1 MSMISPMPFCPSL
14 EPWKKLTPVQVR
26 ISKPRIHHGGA
37 SLPLGASYN
46 CLSLMMA
53 FITSSN
59 KPAMKNPTM
68 GESTSDLPMLPACA
82 QSTPLVPLRAC
93 INWLAM
99 PTPII
104 EPIMV
109 CELEAGSPS
118 HQVPRFQIMAA
129 TSNANT
135 MANPAPLPTCRI
147 NSTGSSETI
156 PNATAPEDSTTPMKL
171 QKPDQVTAICGSR
184 EWV

>member
-1 MSMISPMPFCPSL
+1 MSMMRPMPFWPSF

-26 ISKPRIHHGGA
+26 ISKPRIHHGGG
-37 SLPLGASYN
+37 SSPLGASYS
-46 CLSLMMA
+46 CLSLMRA
-53 FITSSN
+53 FIPNSSN
-59 KPAMKNPTM
+59 PATKNPTM

-99 PTPII
+99 PTPMI

-109 CELEAGSPS
+109 CELEAGNPN
-118 HQVPRFQIMAA
+118 HHVPRFQIIAA
-129 TSNANT
+129 TSSANT
-135 MANPAPLPTCRI
+135 IANPALLPTCRI

-156 PNATAPEDSTTPMKL
+156 PNATAPLESSTPIKFHI
-171 QKPDQVTAICGSR
+171 PDHTTATCGSS
-184 EWV
+184 ECV